1 MSRPKARENKKNDC
15 CQTGGIK
22 MNRMVPI
29 RKQSKK
35 AKKKYYTQ
43 QRGSWNGVNPVS
55 RKVPNGKTY
64 SRTKSRNEARS
75 LISYDGKE
83 RAAGA
88 FALC

>member
-1 MSRPKARENKKNDC
+1 
-15 CQTGGIK
+15 
-22 MNRMVPI
+22 MNQMVPI

-35 AKKKYYTQ
+35 AKKKYYAQ

-55 RKVPNGKTY
+55 RKVPNGKMY

-88 FALC
+88 FAGC

>member
-1 MSRPKARENKKNDC
+1 MKNDR
-15 CQTGGIK
+15 CQTGGIQ
-22 MNRMVPI
+22 MNQMVPI

-35 AKKKYYTQ
+35 AKKKYYAQ
-43 QRGSWNGVNPVS
+43 QRGSWNGINPVS

-64 SRTKSRNEARS
+64 SRTKYGNEARS
-75 LISYDGKE
+75 LIFYDRKE

>member
-1 MSRPKARENKKNDC
+1 
-15 CQTGGIK
+15 

-55 RKVPNGKTY
+55 RKVPNRKAY

-83 RAAGA
+83 RAACA

>member
-1 MSRPKARENKKNDC
+1 MKNDR

-35 AKKKYYTQ
+35 AKKKYYAQ
-43 QRGSWNGVNPVS
+43 QRGSWNCVNPVS
-55 RKVPNGKTY
+55 KKVPNGKTY

-88 FALC
+88 FVLC